1 MNANFMNFEKL
12 EVTGSTKAEALEKA
26 PFFIQGDATQAYKN
40 WRSKMTGAITEA
52 DVKQFFLD
60 YLAKKSKNAPNVGFA
75 VTIDA
80 AVADT
85 RERPYAVVNRKNEK
99 GKRKYTTTYQVMD
112 KATGKVLVSTTETKT
127 VAARMAKE
135 LYTKH
140 DFKGDLICTYTKQ
153 VTEGE
158 PVAFELNYTPSK
170 AHHVGTY
177 MVFGVK
183 A

>member
-52 DVKQFFLD
+52 DVKQFCLD

-85 RERPYAVVNRKNEK
+85 RERPYTVVNRKNEK

-127 VAARMAKE
+127 VAERMAKE